1 MIRNRT
7 CFNRLAVVCP
17 AMLLCAFIG
26 TSCDVAVDP
35 GGAGPSDPDAMG
47 TVTVTLKA
55 RFATQAA
62 SKLRAGLAKE
72 LCPASLTASDNS
84 TYQGEQDC
92 DGDGGIIRYITPS
105 AYKVAFKR
113 LAFENEDGD
122 LVDVIADTGTLANSV
137 VLDLTT
143 AITLTDLDLPVGEYP
158 DYYAEIYYHELTMPL
173 YDPANPATIRVYV
186 SDDDF
191 PAEGNLGH
199 HQGDI
204 TLVGAAGNELGF
216 VPAGELWQTGFLE
229 AARGTINGAGGTDPQ
244 TGHLRGLYGD
254 PDLWNHPDAMQ
265 GPNQDILIIEGELDL
280 EVVAGDDQTTVT
292 FTFDVQ
298 DAWFFEDFDN
308 DQWFNPC
315 ESGNQDGCGGEWS
328 PVLTD
333 PEAVVN

>member
-1 MIRNRT
+1 MSNRS
-7 CFNRLAVVCP
+7 CFKRLAVVCS
-17 AMLLCAFIG
+17 AMFLYVFIG
-26 TSCDVAVDP
+26 TACDAPVDP
-35 GGAGPSDPDAMG
+35 GDNGATDPDTPR

-55 RFATQAA
+55 LFETDAA
-62 SKLRAGLAKE
+62 SKARVAWAKE
-72 LCPASLTASDNS
+72 LCPASPPASDNS
-84 TYQGEQDC
+84 SYQGEQDC

-113 LAFENEDGD
+113 LAFENADGD
-122 LVDVIADTGTLANSV
+122 LVDVIADTGTLANAE

-143 AITLTDLDLPVGEYP
+143 AITLPDLDLPVGEYP

-173 YDPANPATIRVYV
+173 YDPENPAIIRVYV

-204 TLVGAAGNELGF
+204 TLVDDDDNELGF
-216 VPAGELWQTGFLE
+216 VPAGALWQTDFLT
-229 AARGTINGAGGTDPQ
+229 AGRGLINGAGGTDPQ
-244 TGHLRGLYGD
+244 SGHLRGLYGD
-254 PDLWNHPDAMQ
+254 LDQWNHPDAMQ
-265 GPNQDILIIEGELDL
+265 GASQDIFILEGELDL
-280 EVVAGDDQTTVT
+280 DLVADSNETTVT

-315 ESGNQDGCGGEWS
+315 ENGNQDGCGGEWS

-333 PEAVVN
+333 PDVVVE